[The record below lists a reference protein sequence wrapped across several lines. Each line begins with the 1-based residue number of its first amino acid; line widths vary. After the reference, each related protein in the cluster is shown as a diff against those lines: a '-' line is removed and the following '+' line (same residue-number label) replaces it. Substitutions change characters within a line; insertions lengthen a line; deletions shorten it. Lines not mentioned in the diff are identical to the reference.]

1 MYVTLC
7 FLVSKNRRR
16 KKKSNL
22 WLSEV
27 VVKANS
33 LCQVWVESIF
43 LLWLSVCLFSEV
55 VLMQLVSLIF
65 GWTVTSRTKCVT
77 VHSRPEP
84 GVINPT
90 QCVIVVYYGAML
102 DEETCLSCLSCE
114 LVASRPV
121 SHTSLLS
128 LFLHLLLARS
138 KWRHGRS
145 LRPLVGNMCP
155 LCWGTEDEE
164 MNTARASLQAP
175 ALFIDPS
182 QLSREFKEGCWRR
195 SHYSSQNHILHAKSL
210 LLSFR
215 QEASIFRSGLMRFN

>member
-1 MYVTLC
+1 MWRKITCCILLHFLFLLKKMYVTLC
-7 FLVSKNRRR
+7 FLVSKIEE
-16 KKKSNL
+16 KKKTL

-43 LLWLSVCLFSEV
+43 PLWLSVCLFSEV

-65 GWTVTSRTKCVT
+65 GWTITSRTKCIM

-84 GVINPT
+84 GVLNPM
-90 QCVIVVYYGAML
+90 QCVIVVYYGAIL
-102 DEETCLSCLSCE
+102 DEEMCLSSLSCE

-128 LFLHLLLARS
+128 LFLHLLLPRS

-155 LCWGTEDEE
+155 LCRGTEDEE
-164 MNTARASLQAP
+164 MNMARASLQAP

-182 QLSREFKEGCWRR
+182 RLSRD
-195 SHYSSQNHILHAKSL
+195 
-210 LLSFR
+210 
-215 QEASIFRSGLMRFN
+215 